1 MRGERNK
8 VQNIGG
14 SQETEEEEK
23 REGEVG
29 REEKKKKKR
38 KKKRV
43 KKMNQVELK
52 GGYGYAR
59 SLGRF
64 AENLG
69 SVA

>member
-1 MRGERNK
+1 MGGERNI

-14 SQETEEEEK
+14 SQETDEEEK

-29 REEKKKKKR
+29 REEKKKKK
-38 KKKRV
+38 KKKGRGG
-43 KKMNQVELK
+43 LK